1 VDRAPVLGGKVQQ
14 MEIALLGPL
23 VVTRD
28 GRALELGGAQPK
40 LLLALLALEP
50 GRVVGVERLID
61 GIWGE
66 RLPGEPVNALQVMA
80 SRLRR
85 ALAPDQVVVSKP
97 PGYLLALD
105 PERVDAV
112 RFERL
117 TAEAHAAAGRPERVA
132 GLLRAALGLW
142 RGEALADFPAAPA
155 ARAAATR
162 LEELRLAALEGRIE
176 ADLALGRQARVVGEL
191 QALVEREP
199 LRERLHGQLMRA
211 LYATGRQA
219 DALAAYRRACEV
231 LAERAGLDPGPELR
245 ALELAI
251 LAQDPALLPTA
262 QGPALLE
269 PTAHVSRTPD
279 PATTGTAVTAPA
291 PSNLRVPL
299 TSFVGRE
306 DEITRVR
313 ALLGKGRLVTLTGP
327 GGAGKTRLAVEVATR
342 LMAEG
347 GAGRDGSWLADLAPL
362 RDPALLTG
370 VVLDAISPGEELT
383 RPAAPPSAR
392 GAAGAGT
399 VERLLRALSDRRL
412 LLILDNCEHL
422 VEAVADLAEG
432 ILAACPG
439 VRVLATSREALR
451 VPGELRLSVP
461 ALPVPPE
468 DLEDA
473 AELLGYGAVRLFVE
487 RARAVDPGFAADPA
501 DRGRVVRA
509 VAEVC
514 RRLDGLP
521 LAIELAAARV
531 NALPVPELSA
541 RLHDR
546 FRLLTTGARTAPPR
560 HRTLRAVV
568 DWSWELLPPAEQ
580 AALRRLAVFTGG
592 CTLAAAER
600 VCAGPGLAAEDVATA
615 LAGLVEKSL
624 LEVVPAPVVPPPAWP
639 GIERAELPEVP
650 APPPGEPRYRPAET
664 VRSYAA
670 ERLAEAGEAEPVA
683 MAHAAWCVAE
693 AEEAQTRLYG
703 TDQLAW
709 RTRVHAE
716 HGNLRA
722 ALRWLLD
729 HGDAD
734 GAIRLADLLAWQW
747 GLPGHHDRAVAELRA
762 ALALPGATRDR
773 ARAHALT
780 SLALLNWLSRSPDR
794 LPPDE
799 VAAGLDEA
807 ATAFRDCGAPAHADL
822 VATLKRGLGSG
833 RLPQAPPPPRS
844 REPSPSVAHDDSGRL
859 LDAALAEGSWT
870 QVVAWSGMLGAVA
883 GVLDRVAAGDLPGAR
898 RDVESWLARLRRVGD
913 RTGVIDILGI
923 LAHLAMAAEDYHEA
937 EACVRE
943 ALRLACELR
952 YPAEIAVQLS
962 ILGEL
967 ELERGNADRARAH
980 LEQALAAF
988 RQLGAPDLATWTQYS
1003 LGVVA
1008 VTVGDGA
1015 TARAELDVALEA
1027 FRRLGDEGGVAAAHA
1042 VLGLVAARGGEEGL
1056 AADLHRQAF
1065 DLAKRLD
1072 EPDMLSL
1079 VLQAMAV
1086 AAGVAGQAERAAL
1099 LLGAAEGR
1107 WRSSVAPGRPP
1118 GMAQQLPARLMD
1130 GTAAT
1135 ARRALGDEAFEAA
1148 LARGRAL
1155 DPDEAVPAGAG
1166 TPPMPASG
1174 TPPGP
1179 PRRGRVTRPAGS
1191 RERPRRRR
1199 PP

>member
-1 VDRAPVLGGKVQQ
+1 VLGGKVQQ

-50 GRVVGVERLID
+50 GRVVGIERLVD

-105 PERVDAV
+105 PERIDAV

-117 TAEAHAAAGRPERVA
+117 IAEAHAAGRPERVA

-251 LAQDPALLPTA
+251 LAQDPALPTA
-262 QGPALLE
+262 QGPALLK
-269 PTAHVSRTPD
+269 PTAHVPGTPEK
-279 PATTGTAVTAPA
+279 ATPGTAVTAPA
-291 PSNLRVPL
+291 PSNLRAPL

-327 GGAGKTRLAVEVATR
+327 GGAGKTRLAIEVATR

-347 GAGRDGSWLADLAPL
+347 GAGPDGAWLADLAPL
-362 RDPALLTG
+362 RDTALLPG
-370 VVLDAISPGEELT
+370 VVLDAVSLGEEPT

-399 VERLLRALSDRRL
+399 AERLLRALSDRRL
-412 LLILDNCEHL
+412 LLVLDNCEHL
-422 VEAVADLAEG
+422 VEAVADLAEA

-439 VRVLATSREALR
+439 VHVLATSREALR

-468 DLEDA
+468 DLDDP

-487 RARAVDPGFAADPA
+487 RARAVDPSFAADA
-501 DRGRVVRA
+501 AERDRVVRA
-509 VAEVC
+509 VAGVC

-546 FRLLTTGARTAPPR
+546 FRLLTTGARTALPR

-568 DWSWELLPPAEQ
+568 DWSWELLPPVEQ

-600 VCAGPGLAAEDVATA
+600 VCAGPGLAAEDVAAA

-624 LEVVPAPVVPPPAWP
+624 LEVVPGPVVPPPAWP
-639 GIERAELPEVP
+639 GIERAELPAVP
-650 APPPGEPRYRPAET
+650 PPPPGEPRYRPLET

-703 TDQLAW
+703 ADQLAW

-722 ALRWLLD
+722 GLRRLLD

-747 GLPGHHDRAVAELRA
+747 GLPGHHDQAVAELRA

-773 ARAHALT
+773 ARAQALT

-794 LPPDE
+794 LPPEE

-807 ATAFRDCGAPAHADL
+807 AAAFRDSGAPAHADL
-822 VATLKRGLGSG
+822 VATLERGLGSH
-833 RLPQAPPPPRS
+833 RLPQAPPPSMS
-844 REPSPSVAHDDSGRL
+844 RQPAPTATHDDPGRL

-870 QVVAWSGMLGAVA
+870 QAVAWSSMLGAVA

-898 RDVESWLARLRRVGD
+898 RDVESWVARLRRVGD
-913 RTGVIDILGI
+913 RTSVIDSLGI

-952 YPAEIAVQLS
+952 YPAEIAVQLLT
-962 ILGEL
+962 LGEL

-988 RQLGAPDLATWTQYS
+988 RQLGAPDLAAWTQYS
-1003 LGVVA
+1003 LSVVA
-1008 VTVGDGA
+1008 VTVGDTA
-1015 TARAELDVALEA
+1015 TARAEHDGALEA
-1027 FRRLGDEGGVAAAHA
+1027 FRRLGDDGGVAATHA
-1042 VLGLVAARGGEEGL
+1042 LLGLVAARDGEEGR
-1056 AADLHRQAF
+1056 AADLHSEAL
-1065 DLAKRLD
+1065 DLAKRLG

-1086 AAGVAGQAERAAL
+1086 AAGIADQAERAAL
-1099 LLGAAEGR
+1099 LLGAAESG
-1107 WRSSVAPGRPP
+1107 WRSSLAPGRPP
-1118 GMAQQLPARLMD
+1118 GIAHQLPARLLD
-1130 GTAAT
+1130 DTAAT

-1155 DPDEAVPAGAG
+1155 GTGEAVPAGAG
-1166 TPPMPASG
+1166 PPPDVVEQDAADAPTAG
-1174 TPPGP
+1174 EGHAT
-1179 PRRGRVTRPAGS
+1179 RR
-1191 RERPRRRR
+1191 
-1199 PP
+1199 